1 MQITFN
7 WEAVALATVL
17 SWVLY
22 VLWFSP
28 FVFGG
33 PWQRLEQ
40 LSDEGVRAGLLLRLG
55 LAFVASA
62 AQSVCLDGFF
72 NFTRSNNFYMGA
84 LAALQLSLCLAVPA
98 GVMLLVMGRR
108 NAGLIGI
115 YLGWLLLSQILCGGL
130 LAAFT

>member
-1 MQITFN
+1 MQITFD
-7 WEAVALATVL
+7 WEAVALATVA

-40 LSDEGVRAGLLLRLG
+40 LSDEGVRAGLLVRLC
-55 LAFVASA
+55 LAFAASA
-62 AQSVCLDGFF
+62 AQAVCLDGFF

-84 LAALQLSLCLAVPA
+84 LAALQLCVCLAVPA
-98 GVMLLVMGRR
+98 GVLMLHMGRR
-108 NAGLIGI
+108 KPGLIGI
-115 YLGWLLLSQILCGGL
+115 YLGWLLLSQMLCGGL

>member
-1 MQITFN
+1 MQIAFD

-17 SWVLY
+17 SWILY

-33 PWQRLEQ
+33 LWQRLEQ
-40 LSDEGVRAGLLLRLG
+40 LSDEGVREGLLTRLI
-55 LAFVASA
+55 LALVASA
-62 AQSVCLDGFF
+62 AQSLCLDGFF

-84 LAALQLSLCLAVPA
+84 LAALQLCLCLAVPA
-98 GVMLLVMGRR
+98 GILLLVMGRR
-108 NAGLIGI
+108 KPGLIGI
-115 YLGWLLLSQILCGGL
+115 YLGWLLLSQILSGGI